1 MFLLKTKIRK
11 LKFLAAMPLLW
22 CNIFVFVALNN
33 ANAQAFVTSDG
44 LALTLQSGLIATVE
58 GAFTN
63 QTRGADL
70 GTIDNA
76 GTITLTGN
84 WTNNSANPVFSTN
97 TGLVQF
103 KGTAGQVIGG
113 ANATGFYNLTFN
125 NTFATS
131 PQITLAAN
139 TTAKNNLTMNLG
151 NTNLAGFTMILGTA
165 AVTPGTLTRNVGWL
179 YGGTFTRWFDN
190 VTANTIPS
198 SVGHFP
204 MGTSTVDYRPLW
216 LGYSAVPTLGGT
228 ISIVHNPTYP
238 SGTTSASHLDV
249 SWGNTLQGISN
260 SSWVVSTANGFTSS
274 GSNLSLRLG
283 GTGFDVFVLTDLNIT
298 LATSVVGTFGAAT
311 NVNVPLE
318 VNRNGLSTANL
329 SNTFFIGTKNINSSP
344 LPIDLINFEAMC
356 DSKKVNLNWT
366 TASETNN
373 DYFTIERS
381 GGAINWQIIGKVG
394 GAGNS
399 NQILNYSLIDAEPLQ
414 DVSYYRLKQTDF
426 DGLFKYS
433 SIVAVTCENNNFSTI
448 NIYPNPNIGRFTID
462 GVKQN
467 AVLIIF
473 NTLGEKMTEQ
483 NISSEK
489 TEIYLSNLSSG
500 IYFVQINSEKESV
513 TQKISINK

>member
-1 MFLLKTKIRK
+1 MKV
-11 LKFLAAMPLLW
+11 P
-22 CNIFVFVALNN
+22 
-33 ANAQAFVTSDG
+33 
-44 LALTLQSGLIATVE
+44 
-58 GAFTN
+58 
-63 QTRGADL
+63 
-70 GTIDNA
+70 
-76 GTITLTGN
+76 
-84 WTNNSANPVFSTN
+84 
-97 TGLVQF
+97 
-103 KGTAGQVIGG
+103 
-113 ANATGFYNLTFN
+113 
-125 NTFATS
+125 
-131 PQITLAAN
+131 AN
-139 TTAKNNLTMNLG
+139 T
-151 NTNLAGFTMILGTA
+151 
-165 AVTPGTLTRNVGWL
+165 VT
-179 YGGTFTRWFDN
+179 
-190 VTANTIPS
+190 S

-216 LGYSAVPTLGGT
+216 LTYSADPTTGGT
-228 ISIVHNPTYP
+228 ISVVHNPTYP
-238 SGTTSASHLDV
+238 SEANPASHFDT
-249 SWGNTLQGISN
+249 SWVNTLQGISN
-260 SSWVVSTANGFTSS
+260 SSWVTSTSNGFTSS

-283 GTGFDVFVLTDLNIT
+283 GTGFDVFVLTDLNLT
-298 LATSVVGTFGAAT
+298 LATSLVGTFGAAT

-344 LPIDLINFEAMC
+344 LPIELINFEAMC
-356 DSKKVNLNWT
+356 DSRKVNLNWT

-381 GGAINWQIIGKVG
+381 GGAINWQIIGKVD

-433 SIVAVTCENNNFSTI
+433 SIVAVTCENNDFSTI

-489 TEIYLSNLSSG
+489 TEIYLSNLPSG
-500 IYFVQINSEKESV
+500 IYFVQMISERGSV
-513 TQKISINK
+513 IQKISVNK